1 MFSVIR
7 ATMFLALAVLCAAAP
22 LRAHTDDA
30 LVGGAQAGP
39 GEVLLSGVLDGRRD
53 RVDLDAVDIRINGAD
68 AAKGANGH
76 FAAHVSIGPYYRID
90 ISGAHIFPMVQTFGN
105 AELRDAQCRCL
116 NIPAIELVARK
127 KGRVEL
133 FFGGD
138 SMAGRRFFEESRN
151 GPALLDHATL
161 DSDLDR
167 LFAAIKPYF
176 EHSDLASV
184 NLESVV
190 AAQEPGE
197 PAPKKY
203 VFYSP
208 PELAHAM
215 VRAGIDHVSLG
226 NNHTADYRAAGL
238 ESTVAALD
246 AAGLAWSGAGMN
258 VEQAERASRFD
269 VNGQKLGLFGFVGW
283 RGYWEPNQ
291 IATEGKAGAAW
302 GERKAIDRVMR
313 RERKAGHIPIMQ
325 LHGSAEYGNRSS
337 PASQK
342 RFRMTIDMGAPIAI
356 GHHPHVTHGLEIYRG
371 GLIAH
376 SLGNFLFDQDRP
388 QTQNTYGL
396 KVWLE
401 KGRFLRAEAVPIQM
415 LDYRPVPAVG
425 GMREAVL
432 RRLHWLSA
440 ELGTVLAR
448 SGGHAAV
455 WIKGRGVSPADCDAE
470 QGLHLADLAPL
481 CADDSQQLGRNLV
494 PRGDFEN
501 AEVLD
506 AQDRFWATRNA
517 ALDYRRNDNG
527 EGYLALLPEAAGK
540 SAYLYSNSYIRDVS
554 ATRFSL
560 RSRIRLPRA
569 AQVQLIV
576 KQRPQEGDTPTPS
589 TRGDTLGAVHL
600 SGGEWQDL
608 RFDFQRPEEA
618 NGAARAFRPILR
630 VTFDNPAGVGDRTVL
645 IDDFELIEWA
655 DQDVEYDPAKAWHW
669 THARPMAPAPHFS
682 IR

>member
-1 MFSVIR
+1 MSANIR
-7 ATMFLALAVLCAAAP
+7 ATIFLVLAALCAASP
-22 LRAHTDDA
+22 LRAHPEDA
-30 LVGGAQAGP
+30 LVGGSQVGA
-39 GEVLLSGVLDGRRD
+39 GEVMLSGVLDGRRD
-53 RVDLDAVDIRINGAD
+53 RVDLSGVEIRINGAPVT
-68 AAKGANGH
+68 KGVDGH
-76 FAAHVSIGPYYRID
+76 FAAKLAIASYYRVD
-90 ISGAHIFPMVQTFGN
+90 ISGQHIFPMVQTFGN
-105 AELRDAQCRCL
+105 AELRDAACQCL

-138 SMAGRRFFEESRN
+138 SMAGRRFFEGRRN
-151 GPALLDHATL
+151 GPTLLDPATL
-161 DSDLDR
+161 DQDLDR
-167 LFAAIKPYF
+167 LFTAIKPYF

-208 PELAHAM
+208 PELAQAM

-226 NNHTADYRAAGL
+226 NNHTADYRTAGL
-238 ESTVAALD
+238 HSTIAALN
-246 AAGLAWSGAGMN
+246 AAGLAWSGAGVN
-258 VEQAERASRFD
+258 VDQAEQAARFD
-269 VNGQKLGLFGFVGW
+269 RNGQKLGLFGFVGW
-283 RGYWEPNQ
+283 RGNWEPNQ
-291 IATEGKAGAAW
+291 IATETKGGAAW
-302 GERKAIDRVMR
+302 GERKAIERVMR
-313 RERKAGHIPIMQ
+313 RERRAGYIPIMQ
-325 LHGSAEYGNRSS
+325 LHGSAEYGDRSS
-337 PASQK
+337 PASQQ
-342 RFRMTIDMGAPIAI
+342 RFRMTIDRGAPIAI

-388 QTQNTYGL
+388 QTQVTYGL

-401 KGRFLRAEAVPIQM
+401 KGKFLRAEAVPIQM

-455 WIKGRGVSPADCDAE
+455 WAKGRGVAPATCMAPQDFK
-470 QGLHLADLAPL
+470 LAGFAPA
-481 CADDSQQLGRNLV
+481 CVGATQQFGRNLV

-501 AEVLD
+501 AQMLD
-506 AQDRFWATRNA
+506 ARDRFWAARNA
-517 ALDYRRNDNG
+517 ALDYRHGDDG
-527 EGYLALLPEAAGK
+527 EGYLAVLPEGSGK
-540 SAYLYSNSYIRDVS
+540 SAYLYAASYIRDVS

-560 RSRIRLPRA
+560 RSSIRLPRPGK
-569 AQVQLIV
+569 VELIV
-576 KQRPQEGDTPTPS
+576 KQRPDDGDAPTPS
-589 TRGDTLGAVHL
+589 TRGEVVGGATL
-600 SGGEWQDL
+600 SGDVWQDVH
-608 RFDFQRPEEA
+608 FDFQRAAEA
-618 NGAARAFRPILR
+618 DGAARAFRPILR
-630 VTFDNPAGVGDRTVL
+630 ITFDNPAVSGDRTVL
-645 IDDFELIEWA
+645 IDDFELIEWP
-655 DQDVEYDPAKAWHW
+655 DGPDIEDPAQAWRW
-669 THARPMAPAPHFS
+669 THARPIAPTPHFS